1 MVKPEERL
9 PVSVRRKVIK
19 EELPA
24 FGTMCRTTEP
34 TDDILHGFLQ
44 FDLHRLLGEGVFE
57 IRRAGDVRY
66 RRCSRFREIRSPTRA
81 RDLRGGRIGWMSFAG
96 IAVGAPFQ
104 QAVAATRSRY

>member
-44 FDLHRLLGEGVFE
+44 FDLHRLLGEGAFE
-57 IRRAGDVRY
+57 IRRAGRDV
-66 RRCSRFREIRSPTRA
+66 
-81 RDLRGGRIGWMSFAG
+81 L
-96 IAVGAPFQ
+96 AVGMPQRQIERKLTPAGRRMQPFSS
-104 QAVAATRSRY
+104 VVRW